1 MKEAVR
7 RYLGGLLCGPVMSN
21 NGVGYID
28 LDLLRRR
35 IWPGSMNYTQLL

>member
-1 MKEAVR
+1 
-7 RYLGGLLCGPVMSN
+7 MSN

-35 IWPGSMNYTQLL
+35 IWLGSMNYTQLFEKPFLGQGDSAE